1 MSKYKKINR
10 GGILFVAIAV
20 ILALMITLEVVNA
33 NIAEKKILEVTEKYF
48 TLEAK
53 YAVLPENVRGNG
65 TETSV
70 FVNHYKW
77 AERELEPMLYTKSAA
92 GKNYVVEKALESFK
106 CAGIYQEKNRT
117 HYNNVEIRIEKRYSN
132 INISNDGK
140 EATAQICTD
149 IYTDGDIMTTHCL
162 CTFTYIKDGS
172 EWYILNAK
180 SAFSAFS
187 GSFISD
193 YHEDEDIYFYE

>member
-1 MSKYKKINR
+1 MSKYKQINR

-70 FVNHYKW
+70 FVNHYKR

-162 CTFTYIKDGS
+162 CTFTCIKDGS

-193 YHEDEDIYFYE
+193 YPEDEDIYFYE

>member
-1 MSKYKKINR
+1 MSKYKKLNR
-10 GGILFVAIAV
+10 GGILFIVIAV
-20 ILALMITLEVVNA
+20 VVALMITFEASNVNT
-33 NIAEKKILEVTEKYF
+33 AEKKILEVTEKYF
-48 TLEAK
+48 ALEAK

-70 FVNHYKW
+70 FANHYKQ

-92 GKNYVVEKALESFK
+92 GKNYVAEKALESLK
-106 CAGIYQEKNRT
+106 YAGIYQEENRT
-117 HYNNVEIRIEKRYSN
+117 YYNNVEIRIEKKYSH
-132 INISNDGK
+132 INISDDGK

-149 IYTDGDIMTTHCL
+149 IYTDGDIMTSYCV

-187 GSFISD
+187 GSFIPD
-193 YHEDEDIYFYE
+193 YPEDEDIYFYE